1 MAQTLS
7 GLSELAKTKLTD
19 SFNQDPKADK
29 ARMVNDILTQLSPA
43 DPESA
48 LQLASLNISLL
59 DQPVIDAITKNVRT
73 VIQSSL
79 QEQLVVIQSDLDAK
93 QAALDAQQAALD
105 AEKANL
111 SDQSSNLNDLG
122 EAINNISTP

>member
-7 GLSELAKTKLTD
+7 GLSELAKSKLTE

-29 ARMVNDILTQLSPA
+29 ARMVNDILSQLSPA

-59 DQPVIDAITKNVRT
+59 DQPVIDAITKNVRN
-73 VIQSSL
+73 VIQNSL
-79 QEQLVVIQSDLDAK
+79 QEQLIVIQEDLDVK
-93 QAALDAQQAALD
+93 QAELNDKQAALD
-105 AEKANL
+105 AEKADL

-122 EAINNISTP
+122 QAISNISNP